1 MELLER
7 DPEIQELGIRMIWL
21 WLEISKPLISRGVDE
36 MQSEIGIRV
45 STELRIM
52 EREDLRIFA

>member
-21 WLEISKPLISRGVDE
+21 WLEISKPLKAE
-36 MQSEIGIRV
+36 
-45 STELRIM
+45 ELTRCNQRLAF
-52 EREDLRIFA
+52 ECRLN